1 MFTVQTNSG
10 MFAYRYKYTVIWL
23 KQCRNKALWLYEL
36 YEQIVGVGDKLLAQ
50 IGVRG
55 GGVRGNS
62 GNARKKTVLFL
73 GSLSL
78 KLL

>member
-23 KQCRNKALWLYEL
+23 KQYGNKPLWLYEL

-55 GGVRGNS
+55 NS
-62 GNARKKTVLFL
+62 GNAQKKTVLFL
-73 GSLSL
+73 GRSSL

>member
-1 MFTVQTNSG
+1 

-23 KQCRNKALWLYEL
+23 KQCGNKPLWLYEL
-36 YEQIVGVGDKLLAQ
+36 DEQIVGVGDKLLAQ

-62 GNARKKTVLFL
+62 GNV
-73 GSLSL
+73 
-78 KLL
+78 